1 MFCTRFIRLLA
12 SLLCLTPFWSM
23 AQSPCPTSVL
33 QGTNAMKSGSL
44 ICLLPQVYGAG
55 GLVGVDNRGPLLS
68 TAQFSHAAHFQQ
80 SSISSFSPINSEI
93 GIQLS
98 QQPLAA
104 PSSGFL
110 FAFQGGVMTQ
120 MQTESFGPLL
130 TDRAETIGRH
140 KLYVGF
146 SYQYFDFDN
155 ADGVNLRN
163 FGAVFTHEPEPQLCN
178 PPNPRI
184 PCLDGEPIFTRDII
198 ATQNRIDLKA
208 NQYTIVGT
216 FGLTDK
222 LDLSLAL
229 PILNVRMDTY
239 STATISNFEAQPP
252 YNGQPNHRF
261 VVPAADPTSQPYV
274 SQFYGVFYNHNS
286 ATGIGDLVFR
296 AKYKAWQGE
305 KSAVAVGVDLRF
317 PSGDAY
323 NFLGSGAWGVR
334 PFVTYSRSGRI
345 SPHGTLGFQIN
356 SDSILASNITQAV
369 TTKGELPNIFTYSAG
384 ADFLVM
390 HRLSLT
396 GDFIGLSL
404 FSTPRISQTTYTDF
418 AGNSHSDLSSS
429 RGTVTQADI
438 SVGGKYNPVGKL
450 LISANVLFILNYQG
464 LHSKPV
470 PLIGISYLF

>member
-1 MFCTRFIRLLA
+1 
-12 SLLCLTPFWSM
+12 
-23 AQSPCPTSVL
+23 
-33 QGTNAMKSGSL
+33 
-44 ICLLPQVYGAG
+44 VYGAG
-55 GLVGVDNRGPLLS
+55 GLVGIDNGGPLLS

-80 SSISSFSPINSEI
+80 SSINSFSPINSEI

-110 FAFQGGVMTQ
+110 FAFQAGVMTQ
-120 MQTESFGPLL
+120 VQTESFGPLL

-146 SYQYFDFDN
+146 SYQYFNFDQ
-155 ADGVNLRN
+155 ADGINLRN
-163 FGAVFTHEPEPQLCN
+163 FGAVHTHELEPELCN
-178 PPNPRI
+178 PPNPNV
-184 PCLDGEPIFTRDII
+184 PCLNGEPIFTRDII

-208 NQYTIVGT
+208 NQYTFVST

-222 LDLSLAL
+222 LDLSIAL
-229 PILNVRMDTY
+229 PILNVRMDMY
-239 STATISNFEAQPP
+239 STATIYNFEAQPP
-252 YNGQPNHRF
+252 FNGRANHQF
-261 VVPAADPTSQPYV
+261 VVPAADPASQPYV
-274 SQFYGVFYNHNS
+274 SQFYGVFYNHDS
-286 ATGIGDLVFR
+286 ATGVGDLFFR

-305 KSAVAVGVDLRF
+305 KSAVAVGADLRF
-317 PSGDAY
+317 PTGDAY

-356 SDSILASNITQAV
+356 SDSILASDITQAV
-369 TTKGELPNIFTYSAG
+369 TTKGELPNILTYSAG

-396 GDFIGLSL
+396 GDFIGQSL
-404 FSTPRISQTTYTDF
+404 FSTPRISQTTYIDF
-418 AGNSHSDLSSS
+418 AGNPHLTLSSS
-429 RGTVTQADI
+429 RGTVTQGYIA
-438 SVGGKYNPVGKL
+438 VGGKYNPVAKL
-450 LISANVLFILNYQG
+450 LISANVLFTLTHEG

-470 PLIGISYLF
+470 PLIGVSYLF